1 MSFMQQRSGR
11 SDWARRR
18 LVSAPEALESRQVL
32 SSGVPAYASPW
43 LPSDLFVTNPIT
55 HQRELVNSSQ
65 LVNQNNPNSPGL
77 SNQGKIV
84 TGQDR
89 QGDKWTITV
98 HGPGQ
103 VIVTDTTPND
113 GNLGDDID
121 TIQLINT
128 NPQTTY
134 VTGNV
139 IPSNTFPRID
149 TTSLQAITFTTPNI
163 QGNASGTP
171 LEPSSGVIK
180 FNQLID
186 LNGVKSIELNG
197 FSLDANVTPAV
208 TSQTGIFLYGGV
220 GVLSFDNIDANINT
234 AVNSTPYQIVIGEPN
249 TPLKVQPSIFINHV
263 FNLVFNGATQS
274 SPPTTPVTSPSV
286 EFMING
292 VIRSFDM
299 IASSQP
305 KIPAG
310 LEVDFPPVGTTGR
323 TSVQA
328 TAVNTLNVHGS
339 AKNLTLSRS
348 PVPFSSESSGLN
360 SLHKATFGGTADGL
374 GIDVNGKIGKLTF
387 KRGLGN
393 PAGVFTGTAP
403 NGLLEP
409 TTTYGTP
416 QGSTGYPAA
425 GDLGGQIR
433 AKNIKKLTVKPANVL
448 TQTAQN
454 PNLVQSGEL
463 GYPTYV
469 TSPGYSLTNAV
480 VTTSGSIGSVNIKG
494 TPLNTEIKTGFDFT
508 SYAAG
513 LEGTRKASVIKALRA
528 KRDHVNTVASATFRP
543 ANNHYSHGTGIAGP
557 GQINKSVTG
566 VGIDTNGKSGLG
578 NTGAGTFA
586 RTVRL
591 LPKSKK

>member
-1 MSFMQQRSGR
+1 MSFTQQRSGR

-18 LVSAPEALESRQVL
+18 LVSAPEALESRQL
-32 SSGVPAYASPW
+32 LSGVPAYASPW
-43 LPSDLFVTNPIT
+43 LPSNLFVTNPIT

-77 SNQGKIV
+77 SNEGKIV

-89 QGDKWTITV
+89 EGDQWTITV
-98 HGPGQ
+98 HGPGE

-113 GNLGDDID
+113 GVLDDDID

-128 NPQTTY
+128 NPRTTY

-139 IPSNTFPRID
+139 IASNKVPIVD
-149 TTSLQAITFTTPNI
+149 NISLEDITFSSPNA
-163 QGNASGTP
+163 QGNASGSP

-180 FNQLID
+180 FNELID
-186 LNGVKSIELNG
+186 LDGVKSIELNG
-197 FSLDANVTPAV
+197 FSLTSNVTPAV

-220 GVLSFDNIDANINT
+220 GVLSFDDIDATINT
-234 AVNSTPYQIVIGEPN
+234 SVSTTPYQVVIGEPN
-249 TPLKVQPSIFINHV
+249 TPLKVQPSIYINHV
-263 FNLVFNGATQS
+263 YNLVYNGATQS
-274 SPPTTPVTSPSV
+274 TPPTTPVTSPSV

-292 VIRSFDM
+292 VVRNFDM
-299 IASSQP
+299 IASTQP
-305 KIPAG
+305 KIVAG

-323 TSVQA
+323 TSIQA
-328 TAVNTLNVHGS
+328 TAVNTLTVHGS
-339 AKNLTLSRS
+339 AKNTTLSRS
-348 PVPFSSESSGLN
+348 PTPFSSEASGLN
-360 SLHKATFGGTADGL
+360 YLKKATFGGTADGL

-416 QGSTGYPAA
+416 QGATGYPAA

-433 AKNIKKLTVKPANVL
+433 AKSIKKLTVRPANVL
-448 TQTAQN
+448 VQTAQN
-454 PNLVQSGEL
+454 PAFVQSTAQ

-480 VTTSGSIGSVNIKG
+480 VTTSGSIGSVSITG
-494 TPLNTEIKTGFDFT
+494 TPLNTEIKTGFDLPSYT
-508 SYAAG
+508 SG
-513 LEGTRKASVIKALRA
+513 LEGTRQESSIKALRV
-528 KRDHVNTVASATFRP
+528 KGDLLNTVASATFRP
-543 ANNHYSHGTGIAGP
+543 LNNRYAHNGTAGP
-557 GQINKSVTG
+557 GQINKQVTG
-566 VGIDTNGKSGLG
+566 KNFNTDGTTGLG

-586 RTVRL
+586 RKITL
-591 LPKSKK
+591 LRKSK

>member
-18 LVSAPEALESRQVL
+18 LVSAPEVLESREVL

-55 HQRELVNSSQ
+55 HQRELINSSQ
-65 LVNQNNPNSPGL
+65 LVNQNDPNSPGL
-77 SNQGKIV
+77 SNEGKIV

-98 HGPGQ
+98 HGPGE

-113 GNLGDDID
+113 GALDDDID

-128 NPQTTY
+128 NPRTTY

-139 IPSNTFPRID
+139 IASNTVPMID
-149 TTSLQAITFTTPNI
+149 NISLEDISFTSPNVD
-163 QGNASGTP
+163 GNASGSV
-171 LEPSSGVIK
+171 LQPSSGVIK

-186 LNGVKSIELNG
+186 LDGVKSIELNG
-197 FSLDANVTPAV
+197 FSLDASVTPAV
-208 TSQTGIFLYGGV
+208 ASQTGIFLYGGV
-220 GVLSFDNIDANINT
+220 GVLSFDDINAQINT
-234 AVNSTPYQIVIGEPN
+234 SVNPTPYEIVIGEPN
-249 TPLKVQPSIFINHV
+249 TPLKVQPSIYINHV
-263 FNLVFNGATQS
+263 FNLVFDGAAQS

-292 VIRSFDM
+292 VVRSFDM

-305 KIPAG
+305 KIVAG

-323 TSVQA
+323 TSIQA
-328 TAVNTLNVHGS
+328 TAVNTLTVHGS

-348 PVPFSSESSGLN
+348 PTPFSSESSGLN
-360 SLHKATFGGTADGL
+360 YLKKATFGGTADGV
-374 GIDVNGKIGKLTF
+374 GIDVKGKIGTLTF

-403 NGLLEP
+403 NSLLEP

-416 QGSTGYPAA
+416 QGATGYPAA
-425 GDLGGQIR
+425 GDLGGQVR
-433 AKNIKKLTVKPANVL
+433 ATSIKKLAVRPANVL
-448 TQTAQN
+448 VQTAQN
-454 PNLVQSGEL
+454 PSLVQSREQ

-469 TSPGYSLTNAV
+469 SSPGYSLTNAV
-480 VTTSGSIGSVNIKG
+480 VTTSGSIGSVTVSG
-494 TPLNTEIKTGFDFT
+494 TPLNSEIKTGFDFT

-513 LEGTRKASVIKALRA
+513 LEGTRQASAIKALRV
-528 KRDHVNTVASATFRP
+528 KGDLVNTVASATFR
-543 ANNHYSHGTGIAGP
+543 AKNNHYDHTGTAGP
-557 GQINKSVTG
+557 GQINKQVTG
-566 VGIDTNGKSGLG
+566 QNLDTDGKTGLG

-586 RTVRL
+586 RKITL
-591 LPKSKK
+591 LKSK

>member
-18 LVSAPEALESRQVL
+18 LVSAPEILESRQVL

-43 LPSDLFVTNPIT
+43 LPSDLFVTNPIS

-77 SNQGKIV
+77 SNEGKIV

-89 QGDKWTITV
+89 EGDKWTITV
-98 HGPGQ
+98 HGPGE

-113 GNLGDDID
+113 GALDDDID

-128 NPQTTY
+128 NPRTTY

-139 IPSNTFPRID
+139 IASNTVPIVD
-149 TTSLQAITFTTPNI
+149 QVSLQDITFLASNVN
-163 QGNASGTP
+163 GNASGSP
-171 LEPSSGVIK
+171 LEPSSGIIK

-197 FSLDANVTPAV
+197 FSLDRNVSPAV
-208 TSQTGIFLYGGV
+208 TSQTGIFLFGGV
-220 GVLSFDNIDANINT
+220 GTLSFDNINAQIDT
-234 AVNSTPYQIVIGEPN
+234 SVNPTPYQIEIGEPN

-263 FNLVFNGATQS
+263 YNLVFDGSTLT

-292 VIRSFDM
+292 VVQSFDM
-299 IASSQP
+299 IASTQP

-310 LEVDFPPVGTTGR
+310 LQIIFPPVGTTGR

-348 PVPFSSESSGLN
+348 ATPFSSESSGLN
-360 SLHKATFGGTADGL
+360 YLHKATFGGTADGV
-374 GIDVNGKIGKLTF
+374 GIDVKGKIGKLTF

-393 PAGVFTGTAP
+393 PVGVFTGTAP
-403 NGLLEP
+403 NSLLEP
-409 TTTYGTP
+409 TTNYGIP
-416 QGSTGYPAA
+416 KSATGYPAA
-425 GDLGGQIR
+425 GDLGGQVR
-433 AKNIKKLTVKPANVL
+433 AQSIKKLTVKPANQLV
-448 TQTAQN
+448 QTAQN
-454 PNLVQSGEL
+454 PNSVQSREQ

-469 TSPGYSLTNAV
+469 ASPGYSLTNAV
-480 VTTSGSIGSVNIKG
+480 VTTSGAIGSVSITG

-513 LEGTRKASVIKALRA
+513 LEGTRQGSAIKALRV
-528 KRDHVNTVASATFRP
+528 KGDLVNTVASATFRA
-543 ANNHYSHGTGIAGP
+543 ANNHYDHATGTAGP

-566 VGIDTNGKSGLG
+566 APIDTNGKSGLG

-586 RTVRL
+586 RRITL
-591 LPKSKK
+591 LRKSK